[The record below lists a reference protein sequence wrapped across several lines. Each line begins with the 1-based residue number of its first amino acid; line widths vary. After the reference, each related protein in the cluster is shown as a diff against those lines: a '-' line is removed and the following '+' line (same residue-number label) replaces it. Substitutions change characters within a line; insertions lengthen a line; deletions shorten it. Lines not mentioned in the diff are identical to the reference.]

1 MGIIDYDLKR
11 LFDWVVSTLIRVKS
25 FVDDSTATVQTLIT
39 DYMSEN
45 WSNVLKI
52 KSTATATAADGVA
65 PLVIPEQSP
74 RNAIVARYEPDTSML
89 YIVQKPFKQWLGE
102 QHIDFIS
109 TMDGLMEQM
118 GAKKVK
124 KRLCKGTNFHLPSA
138 WTLAVKLE
146 GLDED
151 VSETDED

>member
-1 MGIIDYDLKR
+1 
-11 LFDWVVSTLIRVKS
+11 
-25 FVDDSTATVQTLIT
+25 
-39 DYMSEN
+39 
-45 WSNVLKI
+45 
-52 KSTATATAADGVA
+52 
-65 PLVIPEQSP
+65 
-74 RNAIVARYEPDTSML
+74 ML